1 MNVTFSYDSYQ
12 FQDIQSDDNYILKDI
27 TFEINSGDYVSI
39 VGPSGAGK
47 STLLYL
53 IERFYDTTSGGIKIF
68 GQDFRTISRETLR
81 SNISYVEQ
89 NSPLVAGTILENLK
103 MGNSNVTYDECCDAL
118 EKVGL
123 EHLIQR
129 GASGIESP
137 ISEGGFNLS
146 GGERQRLA
154 MARAILSDAKI
165 LLLDELTSNLDS
177 LSEKKMKEAIKSMRG
192 ERTIIMV
199 AHRLST
205 ILDSDEIFVLE
216 HGRIVGN
223 GTHMELLESVPLY
236 KELAKEQFLV

>member
-1 MNVTFSYDSYQ
+1 
-12 FQDIQSDDNYILKDI
+12 
-27 TFEINSGDYVSI
+27 
-39 VGPSGAGK
+39 
-47 STLLYL
+47 
-53 IERFYDTTSGGIKIF
+53 
-68 GQDFRTISRETLR
+68 
-81 SNISYVEQ
+81 
-89 NSPLVAGTILENLK
+89 

-137 ISEGGFNLS
+137 IGEGSFNLS

-177 LSEKKMKEAIKSMRG
+177 LSEKKMKEAIKGMRG

-205 ILDSDEIFVLE
+205 ILDSDKIFVLE
-216 HGRIVGN
+216 HGRLVGS
-223 GTHMELLESVPLY
+223 GTHVELLESVPLY
-236 KELAKEQFLV
+236 KELAKEQFLA